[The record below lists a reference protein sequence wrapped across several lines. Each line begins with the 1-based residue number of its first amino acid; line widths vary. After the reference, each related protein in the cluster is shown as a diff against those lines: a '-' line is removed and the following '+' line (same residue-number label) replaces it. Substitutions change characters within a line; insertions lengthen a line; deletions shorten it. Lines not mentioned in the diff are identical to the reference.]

1 MLFVRIF
8 GIALASIPLFSGTAH
23 AASLSLSI
31 DNDGV
36 LGTDREY
43 TSGLF
48 ARWSSDPSTI
58 GYSVEIGS
66 QMWTPSDIE
75 WTTPHPNERAYAG
88 LLYLQG
94 RVYHQ
99 NDTNAYKGSL
109 MVGTVGPIPTRKTRS
124 RSFTLWSVRLTRW
137 DGITKSTI
145 NLYIKQ
151 VLKRTSY
158 FHAAHWVSSVFSA
171 AVREETSRVR
181 LLQAARTESVL
192 ILPTALVQLRC
203 CPAITLMWVC

>member
-1 MLFVRIF
+1 MLFRRIF
-8 GIALASIPLFSGTAH
+8 GIALASIPLFSGAAH
-23 AASLSLSI
+23 AASLSLSV

-109 MVGTVGPIPTRKTRS
+109 MVGTVGPDSYAEDAQSIVHAVVGSPDPMGWDYQINNQFVYQAGFEAHQLLS
-124 RSFTLWSVRLTRW
+124 RGALGEF
-137 DGITKSTI
+137 
-145 NLYIKQ
+145 
-151 VLKRTSY
+151 
-158 FHAAHWVSSVFSA
+158 SVFGRGQGGNFQSEVA
-171 AVREETSRVR
+171 AGGTY
-181 LLQAARTESVL
+181 QSVL
-192 ILPTALVQLRC
+192 ILPTALVQPLYCR
-203 CPAITLMWVC
+203 AITLMWAC